1 MTSHTM
7 AFIFRMLLVLSL
19 TVGVS
24 EGKPIQILSGG
35 TISDGLDLSHIR
47 IGEHTGYT
55 RIVFDVQYWEGYGSP
70 KAGTPSDNVGHYT
83 FTLDQNHTIE
93 IEFSGFRSSSAKD
106 VTLSGHNRV
115 QSIKMLRGEAYG
127 DDSSVFYRIRL
138 RGPAKLKVFHLY
150 NPARIVLDI
159 GTLPH

>member
-7 AFIFRMLLVLSL
+7 AFMFRMMLVLSL

-24 EGKPIQILSGG
+24 EGKPIQVLSGG

-55 RIVFDVQYWEGYGSP
+55 RIVFDVQYWEGYGAP
-70 KAGTPSDNVGHYT
+70 KAGTSSDNAGHYT
-83 FTLDQNHTIE
+83 FTLEQNHSIE
-93 IEFSGFRSSSAKD
+93 VEFSGFRSSSAKD
-106 VTLSGHNRV
+106 VTVSEHRLV

-138 RGPAKLKVFHLY
+138 RGPARLRVFHLY

-159 GTLPH
+159 YMVE